1 MNLRKYIPR
10 TLDSVISR
18 RLNSSGAILIT
29 GPKGCGKSTTGA
41 RLSKSKILLQDTADQ
56 DTLFKVRNN
65 PSSVLKG
72 EVPRLIDEWQIVPS
86 LWDAVRNEVDR
97 RQDMGQFILTGSS
110 VPQDDGFRHSGV
122 GRISK
127 VRMRTMSLF
136 ESGDSDG
143 SVSLKS
149 LFSGNDAKENSTS
162 QTLEEIAFLI
172 VRGGWPRSIGI
183 DPEYAPD
190 IVENYYHATIGIDV
204 FRVDGKKKDSGAVD
218 RLMKSYSRNL
228 SSMASMKTITDDVI
242 TLQQSIS
249 PKTIENYTDAMRR
262 LYIIEDVPAWSPSI
276 RSRDSLRLSPKR
288 HLTDPSLAVAALSL
302 SKDRLLSDL
311 NTMGFMFESLCVRD
325 LRIYSQLIDGKV
337 HHYRDAAGLEVDSIV
352 QLRDGRW
359 GMVESKLSV
368 DGAEHAISNMVAVKE
383 LAESAGHAPP
393 SFMMV
398 LTATGYVTHTKEGV
412 WVVPIGCLGP

>member
-1 MNLRKYIPR
+1 MDKR
-10 TLDSVISR
+10 
-18 RLNSSGAILIT
+18 
-29 GPKGCGKSTTGA
+29 
-41 RLSKSKILLQDTADQ
+41 
-56 DTLFKVRNN
+56 
-65 PSSVLKG
+65 
-72 EVPRLIDEWQIVPS
+72 EE
-86 LWDAVRNEVDR
+86 
-97 RQDMGQFILTGSS
+97 MGQFILTGSS

-122 GRISK
+122 GKITE
-127 VRMRTMSLF
+127 VRMRTTSLF

-143 SVSLKS
+143 SASIRE
-149 LFSGNDAKENSTS
+149 LFDSNYAKEGESPH
-162 QTLEEIAFLI
+162 TLEDIAFLI
-172 VRGGWPRSIGI
+172 TRGGWLRSIGI
-183 DPEYAPD
+183 APEYAPD
-190 IVENYYHATIGIDV
+190 LVENYYHATIGIDV

-228 SSMASMKTITDDVI
+228 SSMASMKTISDDVI

-249 PKTIENYTDAMRR
+249 PKTIDNYTDALRR

-288 HLTDPSLAVAALSL
+288 HFTDPSLAVAALSL
-302 SKDRLLSDL
+302 SEKRLLSDL

-337 HHYRDAAGLEVDSIV
+337 YHYRDATGLEVDSII

-359 GMVESKLSV
+359 GMIESKLSV
-368 DGAEHAISNMVAVKE
+368 DGVNRAISNMHEIKK
-383 LAESAGHAPP
+383 LSESVGLVSP

-398 LTATGYVTHTKEGV
+398 LTATGYVTHTSEGV

>member
-1 MNLRKYIPR
+1 MPR

-18 RLNSSGAILIT
+18 RLNSSGAVLIT

-41 RLSKSKILLQDTADQ
+41 QLSKSKILLQDATEPDV
-56 DTLFKVRNN
+56 LFRAQNN
-65 PSSVLKG
+65 PSSVLEG
-72 EVPRLIDEWQIVPS
+72 DIPRLIDEWQMVPS
-86 LWDAVRNEVDR
+86 LWVAVRNEVDR
-97 RQDMGQFILTGSS
+97 RRDMGQFILTGSS

-122 GRISK
+122 GRITE
-127 VRMRTMSLF
+127 VQMRTMSLF

-143 SVSLKS
+143 SVSLKG
-149 LFSGNDAKENSTS
+149 LFEGNDVKENKSPH
-162 QTLEEIAFLI
+162 TLKDIAFLI
-172 VRGGWPRSIGI
+172 VRGGWPRGIRI

-190 IVENYYHATIGIDV
+190 LVENYYHATIGIDV

-228 SSMASMKTITDDVI
+228 SSTASMKTIIDDVSA
-242 TLQQSIS
+242 LQQSIS
-249 PKTIENYTDAMRR
+249 PKTIENYLDALRR

-288 HLTDPSLAVAALSL
+288 HFTDPSLAVAALSL
-302 SKDRLLSDL
+302 STERLVSDL
-311 NTMGFMFESLCVRD
+311 NTTGFLFESLCVRD
-325 LRIYSQLIDGKV
+325 LRIYSQLLDGKV
-337 HHYRDAAGLEVDSIV
+337 YHYRDAAGLEVDSVV

-368 DGAEHAISNMVAVKE
+368 NGADHAISNMIAVKE
-383 LAESAGHAPP
+383 LAESSGLVSP
-393 SFMMV
+393 SFMIV
-398 LTATGYVTHTKEGV
+398 LTATGHTTLTKEGV